1 MKTSFSGAN
10 KSTVAATRSRG
21 SFRAF
26 VFCALLVTGI
36 AVVGCDAIISITG
49 GRPSASFQVSASTVS
64 VNTRIELDASG
75 SKASRGELVY
85 RWFLVEKPAASDTR
99 IRPADSVYAEI
110 RPDRAG
116 EYTIRLEVTDAH
128 GRATETR
135 SVFAESAVSN

>member
-1 MKTSFSGAN
+1 MSTTFSGSAHRFGRPFR
-10 KSTVAATRSRG
+10 TFAFFALLIAGVAA
-21 SFRAF
+21 A
-26 VFCALLVTGI
+26 
-36 AVVGCDAIISITG
+36 GCDAIISITG
-49 GRPSASFQVSASTVS
+49 GRPSASFQVSASTVAID
-64 VNTRIELDASG
+64 TRIELDASD

-135 SVFAESAVSN
+135 SVFAESAGSN

>member
-1 MKTSFSGAN
+1 MNTSFF
-10 KSTVAATRSRG
+10 G
-21 SFRAF
+21 SALRFGRPFRACAF
-26 VFCALLVTGI
+26 FALLLAGVTAG
-36 AVVGCDAIISITG
+36 GCDAIISITG

-64 VNTRIELDASG
+64 INTRVELDASD

-85 RWFLVEKPAASDTR
+85 RWFLVEQPAGSDTR
-99 IRPADSVYAEI
+99 IRPVDSVHAQI

-135 SVFAESAVSN
+135 SVFAESARSN